1 MTSVREKALSSN
13 LARDRAGEE
22 QAGARE
28 RIRQKIL
35 VVEDESDIR
44 ELVRYNLA
52 QEGFAVEEAADGA
65 EALERIGRRPPDLV
79 LLDLMLPRVSGLELC
94 RQLRANPQTARLPII
109 VVTAKSAEVDRVLG
123 LEMGADDYVVKP
135 FSPREVVARVR
146 ALLRRVHGASERLTP
161 ELFERGR
168 LKIDFGTY
176 EVFVDGNK
184 KDLALREFELLR
196 FFVQHPLRVYS
207 REQLLDL
214 VWGRDTFV
222 EPRTID
228 VHVRRLR
235 QQIERDD
242 ANPELVLT
250 VRSVG
255 YRFNPDPLG

>member
-1 MTSVREKALSSN
+1 MSSP
-13 LARDRAGEE
+13 AE
-22 QAGARE
+22 QARE
-28 RIRQKIL
+28 RIRHKIL

-44 ELVRYNLA
+44 ELIRYNLV

-65 EALERIGRRPPDLV
+65 EALERITRRAPDLM
-79 LLDLMLPRVSGLELC
+79 LLDLMLPRMPGLELC
-94 RQLRANPQTARLPII
+94 RQLRAQPETAQLPII
-109 VVTAKSAEVDRVLG
+109 VLTAKGSELDRVLG
-123 LEMGADDYVVKP
+123 LEMGADDYIVKP
-135 FSPREVVARVR
+135 FSPREVVARVK
-146 ALLRRVHGASERLTP
+146 ALLRRVNAAADHMAP
-161 ELFERGR
+161 VLFERGR
-168 LKIDFGTY
+168 LKMDFSTY
-176 EVFVDGNK
+176 EVFVDDK
-184 KDLALREFELLR
+184 KKELALREFELLR

-242 ANPELVLT
+242 SNPELILT

-255 YRFNPDPLG
+255 YRFNPDALG

>member
-1 MTSVREKALSSN
+1 MNSAREKVSSSQPSST
-13 LARDRAGEE
+13 RTGEE
-22 QAGARE
+22 AAAARE

-44 ELVRYNLA
+44 ELVRYNLT

-65 EALERIGRRPPDLV
+65 EALERIGRRAPDLV
-79 LLDLMLPRVSGLELC
+79 LLDLMLPRLSGLELC
-94 RQLRANPQTARLPII
+94 RQVRANPETSRLPII
-109 VVTAKSAEVDRVLG
+109 VLTAKASEVDRVLG

-135 FSPREVVARVR
+135 FSPRELVARVR
-146 ALLRRVHGASERLTP
+146 ALLRRVNGGAERLTP

-176 EVFVDGNK
+176 EVFIEGQK

-242 ANPELVLT
+242 ANPELILT

>member
-1 MTSVREKALSSN
+1 MNQTAEAV
-13 LARDRAGEE
+13 
-22 QAGARE
+22 RE

-35 VVEDESDIR
+35 VVEDEGDIR
-44 ELVRYNLA
+44 ELLCYSLSK
-52 QEGFAVEEAADGA
+52 EGYAVEEAADGA
-65 EALERIGRRPPDLV
+65 EALDRVIRRAPDLV
-79 LLDLMLPRVSGLELC
+79 MLDLMLPRMSGLELC
-94 RQLRANPQTARLPII
+94 RRLRANPDTAHLPVI
-109 VVTAKSAEVDRVLG
+109 VVTAKGAEVDRVLG

-135 FSPREVVARVR
+135 FSPREVVARVK
-146 ALLRRVHGASERLTP
+146 ALLRRANAALEPRTAGSYEK
-161 ELFERGR
+161 GR
-168 LKIDFGTY
+168 LRIDFGTY
-176 EVFVDGNK
+176 EVFVEGTK
-184 KDLALREFELLR
+184 RELALREFELLR

-222 EPRTID
+222 EPRTVD

-242 ANPELVLT
+242 ANPELILT

>member
-1 MTSVREKALSSN
+1 MMNQAV
-13 LARDRAGEE
+13 DAG
-22 QAGARE
+22 RE

-35 VVEDESDIR
+35 IVEDEADIR
-44 ELVRYNLA
+44 ELLRYSLT

-65 EALERIGRRPPDLV
+65 EALDRITRRAPDLV
-79 LLDLMLPRVSGLELC
+79 LLDLMLPRMSGLELC
-94 RQLRANPQTARLPII
+94 RRLRANVETAEIPVI

-135 FSPREVVARVR
+135 FSPREVVARVK
-146 ALLRRVHGASERLTP
+146 AMLRRVHATMEPRGAAVYEK
-161 ELFERGR
+161 GR
-168 LKIDFGTY
+168 LRIDFSTY
-176 EVFVDGNK
+176 EVFVDGVK
-184 KDLALREFELLR
+184 HDLALREFELLR

-222 EPRTID
+222 EPRTVD

-242 ANPELVLT
+242 ANPELILT

-255 YRFNPDPLG
+255 YRFDPEPLG